1 MNTKTSDLKG
11 RNCRIRYLIAY
22 IHVLVISIQLQSFAT
37 IENSK
42 KKKNPMTKNCK
53 MFFLSFA
60 ERNKICGKSN

>member
-42 KKKNPMTKNCK
+42 KKNPMTKKCK